1 MSIVAHLEPL
11 SKVVG
16 NRRGA
21 PRLVLYLGSMLG
33 PCGSRAVIHDLSF
46 TGLLF
51 ESSADLNT
59 GDIIEVH
66 LPQMGPTKTT
76 VVRRDG
82 TLFGCRFESAIPKA
96 IVSAALL
103 RSEPPRKVHQ
113 RAERGPRLDEQPS
126 SSAGDHELTH
136 RGLSPALRH
145 LRALGIAALIVGGLT
160 YILMTAEVVALG
172 LITAAVVLLFALLVG
187 WGFWVLD
194 NTLEI

>member
-82 TLFGCRFESAIPKA
+82 TLFGCRFD
-96 IVSAALL
+96 
-103 RSEPPRKVHQ
+103 VHQ
-113 RAERGPRLDEQPS
+113 AS
-126 SSAGDHELTH
+126 TLTS
-136 RGLSPALRH
+136 RRIRSRRYSEGLAPSPAARS
-145 LRALGIAALIVGGLT
+145 RAL
-160 YILMTAEVVALG
+160 VASTVFTRHQRVSLW
-172 LITAAVVLLFALLVG
+172 T
-187 WGFWVLD
+187 GFRIRD
-194 NTLEI
+194 RPP